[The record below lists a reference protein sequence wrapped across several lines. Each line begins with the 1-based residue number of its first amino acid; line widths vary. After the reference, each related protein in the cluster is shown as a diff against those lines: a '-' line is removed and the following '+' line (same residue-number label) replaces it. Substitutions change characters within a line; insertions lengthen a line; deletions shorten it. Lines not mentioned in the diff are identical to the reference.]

1 MLIYA
6 NPYVCL
12 CLVVGINSRINTS
25 VWCLPLFSHFFEGS
39 SFRQV
44 PILRGGLE
52 PSTRYALKQP
62 GKNDCHSQSS
72 WGHPIKVCAKSID
85 TLCKILKYLT

>member
-25 VWCLPLFSHFFEGS
+25 VWCLPLFFH
-39 SFRQV
+39 
-44 PILRGGLE
+44 P
-52 PSTRYALKQP
+52 KP
-62 GKNDCHSQSS
+62 GKSEGKTEHIVDV
-72 WGHPIKVCAKSID
+72 K
-85 TLCKILKYLT
+85 LTYTYG